1 MSNLTF
7 GGMSNRKAG
16 VLSALIGKYTAKCI
30 SNSHVNVLLF
40 SIDSHLIQPYL
51 VDLIL
56 NYINGV

>member
-7 GGMSNRKAG
+7 GGMSNRKA
-16 VLSALIGKYTAKCI
+16 ALIGKYTAKCI